1 MMKRQLFLP
10 ISVHQASV
18 WPGEFVVLVEWVL
31 PAAFSHCVAVAPSPP
46 SLLETSATEPLV
58 SCLFSSLPLHSSLFF
73 FAFSLSVSVSFCVSF
88 GSFFSPLNVSCICFS
103 VLSCCLGLQPNG
115 GCVFCLV
122 VFDLKVSGFWAQ
134 SGGYGGGR
142 SCSRKWGRRG
152 REWVVWEWA
161 TTVTASVS
169 IAE

>member
-58 SCLFSSLPLHSSLFF
+58 SCLFSSLPLHSSLPLLLRLLSLCLCVSLCVLWYFF
-73 FAFSLSVSVSFCVSF
+73 FP
-88 GSFFSPLNVSCICFS
+88 PLT
-103 VLSCCLGLQPNG
+103 
-115 GCVFCLV
+115 CLV
-122 VFDLKVSGFWAQ
+122 FASRFSAAVLDCSPTGVACFAWLCSTCKCRDSELRVVATEEDGRVVGSGD
-134 SGGYGGGR
+134 GGEGNGWYGNGR
-142 SCSRKWGRRG
+142 QR
-152 REWVVWEWA
+152 
-161 TTVTASVS
+161 
-169 IAE
+169 

>member
-73 FAFSLSVSVSFCVSF
+73 FAFSLSVSVSLCVSF
-88 GSFFSPLNVSCICFS
+88 GSFFPPLNVSCICFS

-122 VFDLKVSGFWAQ
+122 VFDLQVSGF
-134 SGGYGGGR
+134 
-142 SCSRKWGRRG
+142 
-152 REWVVWEWA
+152 
-161 TTVTASVS
+161 
-169 IAE
+169 